1 MLTPDGSLGKS
12 WPLTTRACVGIALI
26 VCTMVA
32 AVVASF
38 VVTARRTAADSAQ
51 RSLEQ
56 SAELVSLFLIGR
68 ERTLVGGARVFVQN
82 PNFFSLIASQ
92 SREDVLDRA
101 IEAADQIDANWAFIT
116 DATGLMIAKSD
127 EPNVSGIVMGQVPLV
142 AGALAGL
149 IQRGYGASGD
159 SMLFQAVALPIIAKR
174 GAPEGVLVATRVVDS
189 VFLHDVKT
197 ATSSDLI
204 FFTRDE
210 KGRDHPAA
218 STIQATAR
226 DLTEFLA
233 SLADTLNRTDGD
245 ARLGDTRYATLGTS
259 LMTAGGA
266 AVGGFVVLRARADG
280 VATLSALKTPLK
292 VALVIGVLV
301 TLLATAMVSRYVTAP
316 TRSLTAAVSRATL
329 ADPAGSLHVPIVT
342 SGVPELHD
350 LSAAVDALVN
360 HLRDKEALIAVGRLE
375 LSGSAASAEAT
386 PRTPRGVRPIGSG
399 VTRLPLARQ
408 INNPGLVFEPGSVLA
423 NRYTVHAEVGRGGLG
438 IVYRA
443 FDRVIGETVA
453 IKVLRP
459 ELVLADASAFEQLK
473 RELRIARRLSH
484 RNIVRTHDIG
494 EADGVPFLTME
505 YVDGASLS
513 SLIQARGALA
523 RPAVIAVAK
532 QLLGALSVAHDHGVV
547 HGDLKPQNLLINAN
561 GLLKVTDFGVA
572 RFVRGRRGTRTPL
585 ESIADAN
592 SSARLI
598 GAVIGTPEYM
608 APEQLIGEPS
618 SQCTDLYAVG
628 VVLQECLTG
637 NTSYQADTPIAFVS
651 RKLGPTAN
659 DAINDDARLASAASK
674 SETADIRAIIDSLM
688 HVRAEVRPATARL
701 ALARFSALG

>member
-1 MLTPDGSLGKS
+1 M
-12 WPLTTRACVGIALI
+12 
-26 VCTMVA
+26 
-32 AVVASF
+32 
-38 VVTARRTAADSAQ
+38 
-51 RSLEQ
+51 
-56 SAELVSLFLIGR
+56 
-68 ERTLVGGARVFVQN
+68 
-82 PNFFSLIASQ
+82 
-92 SREDVLDRA
+92 
-101 IEAADQIDANWAFIT
+101 
-116 DATGLMIAKSD
+116 
-127 EPNVSGIVMGQVPLV
+127 
-142 AGALAGL
+142 
-149 IQRGYGASGD
+149 
-159 SMLFQAVALPIIAKR
+159 
-174 GAPEGVLVATRVVDS
+174 
-189 VFLHDVKT
+189 
-197 ATSSDLI
+197 
-204 FFTRDE
+204 
-210 KGRDHPAA
+210 
-218 STIQATAR
+218 
-226 DLTEFLA
+226 
-233 SLADTLNRTDGD
+233 
-245 ARLGDTRYATLGTS
+245 
-259 LMTAGGA
+259 
-266 AVGGFVVLRARADG
+266 
-280 VATLSALKTPLK
+280 
-292 VALVIGVLV
+292 
-301 TLLATAMVSRYVTAP
+301 
-316 TRSLTAAVSRATL
+316 
-329 ADPAGSLHVPIVT
+329 
-342 SGVPELHD
+342 
-350 LSAAVDALVN
+350 
-360 HLRDKEALIAVGRLE
+360 
-375 LSGSAASAEAT
+375 
-386 PRTPRGVRPIGSG
+386 
-399 VTRLPLARQ
+399 
-408 INNPGLVFEPGSVLA
+408 FEPGSVLA

-637 NTSYQADTPIAFVS
+637 NTSYHADTPIAFVS